1 MAYTLREA
9 ALAIGKNKPTVL
21 RAIQAGR
28 ISASRDATGNWL
40 IEPAELQRV
49 YPVSMGRNASSMR
62 DMTRD
67 VSEGEAVLKRELEVL
82 REERERERHEAQA
95 TIADLR
101 RRLDT
106 ATEQLGEALLQV
118 KVLADQRAAPLAR
131 RWWRRWR

>member
-1 MAYTLREA
+1 MPYTLREA
-9 ALAIGKNKPTVL
+9 ALAIGKSKPTVL

-49 YPVSMGRNASSMR
+49 YPVSMGRNASP
-62 DMTRD
+62 TRD
-67 VSEGEAVLKRELEVL
+67 LTHGEAVLKRELEVL

-101 RRLDT
+101 RRLDSETEERRRLT
-106 ATEQLGEALLQV
+106 AVLG
-118 KVLADQRAAPLAR
+118 DQRKGRGWWP
-131 RWWRRWR
+131 WRRS

>member
-9 ALAIGKNKPTVL
+9 ALAIGKSKPTVL

-28 ISASRDATGNWL
+28 ISASRDATGGWV

-49 YPVSMGRNASSMR
+49 YPVSVQRNAAP
-62 DMTRD
+62 TRD
-67 VSEGEAVLKRELEVL
+67 EPAVLRRELEVL

-101 RRLDT
+101 RRLDAEAEERRRLT
-106 ATEQLGEALLQV
+106 A
-118 KVLADQRAAPLAR
+118 VLAAPGR
-131 RWWRRWR
+131 RWWSWGRKPG

>member
-1 MAYTLREA
+1 MPYTLREA
-9 ALAIGKNKPTVL
+9 ALAIGKSKPTVL

-49 YPVSMGRNASSMR
+49 YPVSMGRNASP
-62 DMTRD
+62 TRD

-101 RRLDT
+101 RRLDSETEERRRLT
-106 ATEQLGEALLQV
+106 AVLG
-118 KVLADQRAAPLAR
+118 DQRKGR
-131 RWWRRWR
+131 GWWPWGRSR